1 MSKEWLTYND
11 NDHHGGHDDGEEND
25 LHGGVLGGEVAAV
38 VNHHILVIFKIGS
51 LVISQLEFRNEIAIL

>member
-51 LVISQLEFRNEIAIL
+51 LVISQ